1 MVVAATGFFDGVHAG
16 HRTVIRTLLDY
27 ADMHNGQSLVIS
39 FWPHPRVVLQNGARD
54 FRLLSSIEEK
64 KDLLQGLGVSQ
75 VEVLPFD
82 AAFAVLTA
90 EDYLKMMRERFKVD
104 AVVLGYDNR
113 FGSDGLDTERIAS
126 LARSMGFEAIVVP
139 PVEVQGRKVSST
151 QIRTAL
157 SEGDVEF
164 ASRMLGRD
172 YEVCGVV
179 VGGKQMG
186 RVLGFRTA
194 NLMLRDPL
202 KAVPKSGV
210 YLSRVWLY
218 GRQFRAMSNVDRL
231 GKIETHIFDFEEDIY
246 GYDLRVSFERKIRDE
261 IQFTSWDQL
270 KNQLQSDEMSAKSLI
285 FAEQ

>member
-27 ADMHNGQSLVIS
+27 ADKHNGQSLVIS

-54 FRLLSSIEEK
+54 LRLLSSIEEK

-82 AAFAVLTA
+82 AAFAALTA